1 MQRPVVLV
9 ADPGLFQENAMK
21 VVAQTRQAQGSGAS
35 RRLRRAAKVPGI
47 LYGGNATPTMIEIDH
62 NPLYHALRVEAF
74 HASILDMELDG
85 QPERVLLRSVQ
96 WHPYKPI
103 VQHIDFQRVSADQK
117 IVLKVPLHFINQ
129 EGSPAVKLSAAIISH
144 VITEITVSCLPG
156 DLPEYVAVDLAN
168 LQVGQTVHVRDIPLP
183 EGVKAVLG
191 GRENPAVITVTV
203 PAAPEETPA
212 AAAAAPAK
220 KGKK

>member
-1 MQRPVVLV
+1 
-9 ADPGLFQENAMK
+9 MK
-21 VVAQTRQAQGSGAS
+21 VVAQSRQTQGSGAS

-47 LYGGNATPTMIEIDH
+47 LYGGNGTPTMIEIDH

-85 QPERVLLRSVQ
+85 KAERVLLRSVQ

-103 VQHIDFQRVSADQK
+103 VQHIDFQRVSPDQK
-117 IVLKVPLHFINQ
+117 IVLKVPLHFTNQ
-129 EGSPAVKLSAAIISH
+129 ENSPAVKLSAAIISH

-183 EGVKAVLG
+183 AGVKAMLG

-203 PAAPEETPA
+203 PAAPEETA
-212 AAAAAPAK
+212 APAAAPAK
-220 KGKK
+220 KGGKK

>member
-1 MQRPVVLV
+1 
-9 ADPGLFQENAMK
+9 MK
-21 VVAQTRQAQGSGAS
+21 VVAQTRQTQGSGAS

-47 LYGGNATPTMIEIDH
+47 LYGGNAEPTMIEIDH

-85 QPERVLLRSVQ
+85 KAERVLLRSVQ
-96 WHPYKPI
+96 WHPYKPV

-117 IVLKVPLHFINQ
+117 IVLKVPLHFTNQ
-129 EGSPAVKLSAAIISH
+129 ENSPAVKLSAAIISH

-156 DLPEYVAVDLAN
+156 DLPEFVAVDLAN

-212 AAAAAPAK
+212 PAAAPAK
-220 KGKK
+220 KGGKK

>member
-1 MQRPVVLV
+1 
-9 ADPGLFQENAMK
+9 MK
-21 VVAQTRQAQGSGAS
+21 VVAQSRQTQGSGAS

-85 QPERVLLRSVQ
+85 KPERVLLRSVQ

-103 VQHIDFQRVSADQK
+103 VQHIDFQRVSPDQK
-117 IVLKVPLHFINQ
+117 IVLKVPLHFTNQ
-129 EGSPAVKLSAAIISH
+129 ENSPAVKLSAAIISH

-203 PAAPEETPA
+203 PPA
-212 AAAAAPAK
+212 AEEAPAAAAPAK
-220 KGKK
+220 KGGKK

>member
-1 MQRPVVLV
+1 
-9 ADPGLFQENAMK
+9 MK
-21 VVAQTRQAQGSGAS
+21 VVAQSRQTQGSGAS

-47 LYGGNATPTMIEIDH
+47 LYGGNGTPTMIEIDH

-85 QPERVLLRSVQ
+85 KAERVLLRSVQ

-103 VQHIDFQRVSADQK
+103 VQHIDFQRVSPDQK
-117 IVLKVPLHFINQ
+117 IVLKVPLHFTNQ
-129 EGSPAVKLSAAIISH
+129 ENSPAVKLSAAIISH

-183 EGVKAVLG
+183 AGVKAMLG

-203 PAAPEETPA
+203 PAAPEETA
-212 AAAAAPAK
+212 APAAAPAK
-220 KGKK
+220 KGG

>member
-1 MQRPVVLV
+1 
-9 ADPGLFQENAMK
+9 MK
-21 VVAQTRQAQGSGAS
+21 VVAQSRQTQGSGAS

-85 QPERVLLRSVQ
+85 KPERVLLRSVQ

-103 VQHIDFQRVSADQK
+103 VQHIDFQRVSPDQK
-117 IVLKVPLHFINQ
+117 IVLKVPLHFTNQ
-129 EGSPAVKLSAAIISH
+129 ESSPAVKLSAAIISH

-203 PAAPEETPA
+203 PPAPEETPA

-220 KGKK
+220 KGGKK